1 MHVGVQRSTSESGR
15 RITLD
20 GDELCARGSV
30 CVCVLCC
37 VSLSLC
43 VCVCVCV
50 FVCQIL
56 RENKPKERNGYSRR
70 DCAGLEVGRGR
81 VRVSKCAR

>member
-37 VSLSLC
+37 VCLS
-43 VCVCVCV
+43 VCVCVC
-50 FVCQIL
+50 VCQIL

>member
-30 CVCVLCC
+30 CVCVVLH

-43 VCVCVCV
+43 VLD
-50 FVCQIL
+50 I
-56 RENKPKERNGYSRR
+56 ER
-70 DCAGLEVGRGR
+70 
-81 VRVSKCAR
+81 KQT

>member
-1 MHVGVQRSTSESGR
+1 VHVGVQKSTRESGC

-20 GDELCARGSV
+20 GDELCARGRV
-30 CVCVLCC
+30 CVCCA
-37 VSLSLC
+37 
-43 VCVCVCV
+43 VCVCVC
-50 FVCQIL
+50 VCQIL

>member
-1 MHVGVQRSTSESGR
+1 MHAGVQISTSENGR
-15 RITLD
+15 HITLD
-20 GDELCARGSV
+20 GDELCARGRGSV
-30 CVCVLCC
+30 CVCVH
-37 VSLSLC
+37 
-43 VCVCVCV
+43 VCVC
-50 FVCQIL
+50 VCQIL

>member
-20 GDELCARGSV
+20 GDELCAQGSVSV
-30 CVCVLCC
+30 CVYVCVR
-37 VSLSLC
+37 

-50 FVCQIL
+50 LDI
-56 RENKPKERNGYSRR
+56 ER
-70 DCAGLEVGRGR
+70 
-81 VRVSKCAR
+81 KQT

>member
-1 MHVGVQRSTSESGR
+1 MDVGVQRSTSESGR

-37 VSLSLC
+37 VCLSMC
-43 VCVCVCV
+43 VCVC
-50 FVCQIL
+50 VCQIL